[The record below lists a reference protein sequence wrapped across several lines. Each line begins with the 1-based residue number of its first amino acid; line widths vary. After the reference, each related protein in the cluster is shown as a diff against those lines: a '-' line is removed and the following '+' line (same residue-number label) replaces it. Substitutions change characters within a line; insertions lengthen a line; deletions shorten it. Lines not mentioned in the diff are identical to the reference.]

1 MTDSLVQSRREA
13 MASDAFHEL
22 MWRKC
27 ADDERFFFA
36 YFAWVMSSAPE
47 HQPDGRTLFS
57 LWDFQEE
64 ALDAFDKYPLVAV
77 AKVRQL
83 GLTTEAML
91 DTFWRGFF
99 KPGRYEVLIISK
111 DQDAADTNLRMISAA
126 YQFLPQ
132 WMKDRGPTREDDATT
147 KLTFVKPD
155 GSKFRIVSLPGT
167 ATRGAGTTPSR
178 IIADEFALMDKQG
191 DVYRVLSPAIKAAT
205 SGEVVNGAPMIMIS
219 TPRGNKN
226 LFATTFLSAF
236 HNPDDS
242 PWHAIYFP
250 VTCNKFLASVGESG
264 VSAAERAEA
273 AHRVDNGVGVE
284 GDEVLAE
291 EFWDAW
297 DQERKQ
303 FAQTPHLF
311 FSEWSRNVNEAFQS
325 SSNRRFKYLPS
336 FEAVDDFGFH
346 GAIAGDA
353 SFAEGSRSVQ
363 LDIFE
368 EDSIEAA
375 EASWHFRYRDEELND
390 ALLSR
395 EVVVAV
401 DPASGVG
408 KDDTA
413 ITVLADFLH
422 DDGTRGVEV
431 LAAFWDN
438 EIQAKEVARQVA
450 LAGKRFA
457 PAGKRAALLV
467 VERPNAQA
475 GDGTIIDTA
484 ARNFFY
490 PRDRMYRHETEGRV
504 QNTKSKV
511 FGLPMNQKTKPKVL
525 SDLETLFVPDPD
537 NPKDTRSLIAGLYS
551 ALLQQLETYLILSKS
566 DTQHVK
572 TGADA
577 GSHDDLVMSIAIG
590 ASVLFKAR
598 DKYRKPSNVS
608 TQSKPVGVKPD
619 SPLSVKNLF
628 KAHQKSTSKNGK
640 DDRLDSRANA
650 LYGRLK

>member
-1 MTDSLVQSRREA
+1 MTDSLVQSRREV
-13 MASDAFHEL
+13 MAGDAFHEL

-27 ADDERFFFA
+27 AEDERFFFQ

-47 HQPDGRTLFS
+47 HQPDGRTLFK

-64 ALDAFDKYPLVAV
+64 ALDAFGRYPLVAV

-99 KPGRYEVLIISK
+99 QPGRYEVLIISK

-132 WMKDRGPTREDDATT
+132 WMKERGPVREDDAST

-191 DVYRVLSPAIKAAT
+191 DVFRVLSPAIKAAT
-205 SGEVVNGAPMIMIS
+205 SGEVVNGAAMIMIS

-236 HNPDDS
+236 HKPEKS

-250 VTCNKFLASVGESG
+250 VTCNKFLANVGDSG
-264 VSAAERAEA
+264 VSAADRAAA
-273 AHRVDNGVGVE
+273 AHRVEQGVGVD
-284 GDEVLAE
+284 GDVEVAE
-291 EFWDAW
+291 EFWEAW

-303 FAQTPHLF
+303 FSQTPHLF
-311 FSEWSRNVNEAFQS
+311 YSEWSRNVNEAFQS
-325 SSNRRFKYLPS
+325 SSNRRFRFLPT
-336 FEAVDDFGFH
+336 FEDVEDFGWH
-346 GAIAGDA
+346 GALVGDA
-353 SFAEGSRSVQ
+353 SFSEGSKRARQDVY
-363 LDIFE
+363 E
-368 EDSIEAA
+368 EDSIEAGQ
-375 EASWHFRYRDEELND
+375 ASWHFRYRDEELTSE
-390 ALLSR
+390 LLSR
-395 EVVVAV
+395 EIVIAV

-413 ITVLADFLH
+413 ITVLADYVH
-422 DDGTRGVEV
+422 EDGTRGVEV

-438 EIQAKEVARQVA
+438 EVQAKEVARQVA

-484 ARNFFY
+484 ARNYFY

-504 QNTKSKV
+504 KNTASKV
-511 FGLPMNQKTKPKVL
+511 FGMPMNQKTKPQVL
-525 SDLETLFVPDPD
+525 GDLETLFVPDPD
-537 NPKDTRSLIAGLYS
+537 SGDRTRSLISGLYS
-551 ALLQQLETYLILSKS
+551 ALLQQLETYLVLSKPDS
-566 DTQHVK
+566 QHTK

-590 ASVLFKAR
+590 ASVLFRAR
-598 DKYRKPSNVS
+598 ERYRKPARTS
-608 TQSKPVGVKPD
+608 TQSNQMNSVSD
-619 SPLSVKNLF
+619 SPLSMKNLF
-628 KAHQKSTSKNGK
+628 KAHSKPASDKKNAN
-640 DDRLDSRANA
+640 RFDSRANA